1 MGFKN
6 GAYATVWSV
15 EPASDVR
22 TKVRLS
28 ISRKNKST
36 GEYETDFSGFVNFC
50 GTSAAKKAAGLQERD
65 RIKLGDTEVTNKYDK
80 EKNVNYVNYAAF
92 DFSMANENNSEPQPA
107 ADIDNGEP
115 DDSDLPF

>member
-1 MGFKN
+1 MGLHN

-15 EPASDVR
+15 EPGSDVR

-28 ISRKNKST
+28 ISRKNKNT

-50 GTSAAKKAAGLQERD
+50 GTVAAKKAAGLKERD
-65 RIKLGDTEVTNKYDK
+65 RIKIGDTDVTNRYDK
-80 EKNVNYVNYAAF
+80 EKNVTYVNYAVF
-92 DFSMANENNSEPQPA
+92 DFSMASENNAEPQPPEN
-107 ADIDNGEP
+107 IDNGEP